1 MVNFYL
7 IQLKFKWEERAKSDQ
22 KIIIVFAF

>member
-1 MVNFYL
+1 L
-7 IQLKFKWEERAKSDQ
+7 IQLKFKWEERANSDQ